1 MKGIPADHVDD
12 INQKLWARKRLRIR
26 RERNENAKNRK
37 TYFKLKAQD
46 SDATEVPDKQR
57 EFYKSLLQKE
67 ELLKGASVE
76 SKQKKYKSKNSDAK
90 KDKSEDEPKPVK
102 RKLVDILKAKKGRQ
116 EQKKQ
121 DEHVAREKQWKQKRR
136 YAHQINRRTDKG

>member
-57 EFYKSLLQKE
+57 
-67 ELLKGASVE
+67 
-76 SKQKKYKSKNSDAK
+76 
-90 KDKSEDEPKPVK
+90 
-102 RKLVDILKAKKGRQ
+102 
-116 EQKKQ
+116 
-121 DEHVAREKQWKQKRR
+121 
-136 YAHQINRRTDKG
+136 